1 MRHALRIGIILLAVS
16 RLVLAQGDEG
26 RIVGTITDSTGSVV
40 VGAQVTITSV
50 ATNATRVLISNKV
63 GDYLA
68 PALKP
73 GSYIVSAE
81 APGFK
86 KAVSQSVLVEVAR
99 DVRVDLK
106 LQPGAVNEVM
116 EVTAEGTLADTTDT
130 TLNGVLSN
138 KAITELPLQGRDFQN
153 LLALHPGVQRTPGG
167 GFHSVTSNGN
177 RQQLLC
183 RRCRR

>member
-1 MRHALRIGIILLAVS
+1 MRYALRIGIILLAVS
-16 RLVLAQGDEG
+16 CLALAQGDEG

-50 ATNATRVLISNKV
+50 ATNASRVLISNKV

-86 KAVSQSVLVEVAR
+86 KAVSQSVLVE
-99 DVRVDLK
+99 
-106 LQPGAVNEVM
+106 
-116 EVTAEGTLADTTDT
+116 
-130 TLNGVLSN
+130 
-138 KAITELPLQGRDFQN
+138 
-153 LLALHPGVQRTPGG
+153 
-167 GFHSVTSNGN
+167 
-177 RQQLLC
+177 
-183 RRCRR
+183 